1 MIKCNILSEAHRGYT
16 WQRKL
21 ITPNICRE
29 GFVFPRSLKMP
40 LYETDKFCYVTKEQ
54 KMSFLGGV

>member
-40 LYETDKFCYVTKEQ
+40 LYE
-54 KMSFLGGV
+54 